1 MSRRDSSYHT
11 KRISSKVEREPS
23 PKRSRR
29 DGKPET
35 ERTSSGHNLETA
47 DSGGPDQKHRRRLQ
61 DALPLEVPV
70 APVSKSG
77 EDVVNKGF
85 NKKSDGQLNGT
96 NRPSDAT
103 EVPRSQSYFQHDERG
118 SAGQGGRSFSRRE
131 RGRWSDPKDRSGD
144 RVGDKMEVHDTQKR
158 DVKIQVQSDENTIW
172 RHDGFFELQ
181 ADAPP
186 LRRRPAFR
194 EKKLS
199 PELVDAAGAVA
210 TESAKPSHL
219 DRPVMGSMR
228 REEKGGYRLHGSDKA
243 ERSVKEANERTA
255 RAGDWGPHRGEIQR
269 VGYSSRERFNAGGG
283 SRGRE
288 RFNGRYG
295 DRNQDRQGGFHVEKW
310 KHDLFDEANRSP
322 TPKNEEDQIAK
333 VEALLAL

>member
-1 MSRRDSSYHT
+1 MN
-11 KRISSKVEREPS
+11 II
-23 PKRSRR
+23 
-29 DGKPET
+29 
-35 ERTSSGHNLETA
+35 
-47 DSGGPDQKHRRRLQ
+47 
-61 DALPLEVPV
+61 
-70 APVSKSG
+70 
-77 EDVVNKGF
+77 F
-85 NKKSDGQLNGT
+85 I
-96 NRPSDAT
+96 
-103 EVPRSQSYFQHDERG
+103 QHIL
-118 SAGQGGRSFSRRE
+118 SLFSLFFKE

-199 PELVDAAGAVA
+199 PELVDVAGAVA

-255 RAGDWGPHRGEIQR
+255 RAGDGGPHRGEIQR